1 MKPAV
6 RTNIDCHTDLAAR
19 YNQVRSAIGAAG
31 KRCNRPEDSVTLVAV
46 SKTRLADD
54 VRAVASLGPTGFGEI
69 QVQEHVEHIRLLAPI
84 AL

>member
-31 KRCNRPEDSVTLVAV
+31 KRFSRPEDSVTLVAV
-46 SKTRLADD
+46 SKTR
-54 VRAVASLGPTGFGEI
+54 
-69 QVQEHVEHIRLLAPI
+69 
-84 AL
+84 